1 VRIQPAAGKQWNIW
15 ELERAAREHEGAN
28 PERAQEWSLLLMN
41 LRQYANPEGTLP
53 ADFDELVRESF
64 GELIESASIP

>member
-1 VRIQPAAGKQWNIW
+1 MRRIPVAGKEWNVW
-15 ELERAAREHEGAN
+15 DLERAVRQHEGAD
-28 PERAQEWSLLLMN
+28 PERAREWGMLLMN

-64 GELIESASIP
+64 GEILTSASGP